1 ETTDILYE
9 RWFYCEDLGTQL
21 VPIIKQFQASEECKT
36 GKPSKNSKLRTAP
49 YSDDITRQMVRP
61 FHLKE
66 WLKNNAKEIDENG
79 FKALFDN
86 SFQSK
91 ITVFGGNKT
100 HEMKS
105 PFETFVLQ
113 VVINSI
119 DCVKSVQKRALSVPL
134 IHTTKNDSNVIINN
148 KCIQLVAGNTIL
160 VPKDMRSIP
169 YSRRQLFIEV
179 SSWKLYTGRYNAFNA
194 IQFTVIQLKIS

>member
-1 ETTDILYE
+1 
-9 RWFYCEDLGTQL
+9 
-21 VPIIKQFQASEECKT
+21 
-36 GKPSKNSKLRTAP
+36 
-49 YSDDITRQMVRP
+49 MMRP
-61 FHLKE
+61 FDLRE

-79 FKALFDN
+79 FKPLFDN

-113 VVINSI
+113 VNLMNTIS
-119 DCVKSVQKRALSVPL
+119 
-134 IHTTKNDSNVIINN
+134 KNDSNVIINN

-160 VPKDMRSIP
+160 VPKDM
-169 YSRRQLFIEV
+169 SRRQLFIEV